1 MKRTQVRALTLAI
14 LLTLTLCL
22 LPTVAG
28 AVTLSKNRLEFT
40 VGEYKDER
48 FQWQFDDNEK
58 FLNGFD
64 LSGCDSKEYGLDACL
79 KDEGE
84 WISISGTP
92 TKKGGYTGEIIIKV
106 IKSDFT
112 EETKTLFIEIVINEK
127 QTPETPTP
135 TPTPAPTPVDRPEI
149 PDYSRCEQALIRGVK
164 EWCNIRQRADINSD
178 VTGRATLGQEI
189 SLICWN
195 EDETWCYVDC
205 DGEQGWIAKQF
216 ILPIK

>member
-28 AVTLSKNRLEFT
+28 AYKLDRDELRFT
-40 VGEYKDER
+40 VGEKSR
-48 FQWQFDDNEK
+48 EK
-58 FLNGFD
+58 FYLVKEDGDPEKNGYD
-64 LSGCDSKEYGLDACL
+64 VSGCANWEFGLQAQHSNNDNSFYV
-79 KDEGE
+79 E
-84 WISISGTP
+84 GTP
-92 TKKGGYTGEIIIKV
+92 TRKGDYTGRLKVFLWGGGEIELRIPIIIR
-106 IKSDFT
+106 
-112 EETKTLFIEIVINEK
+112 EK
-127 QTPETPTP
+127 GTPVA
-135 TPTPAPTPVDRPEI
+135 PAPTPVERPEI

-164 EWCNIRQRADINSD
+164 EWCNIRQRADISSD
-178 VTGRATLGQEI
+178 IIGRAMLGQRI

-205 DGEQGWIAKQF
+205 GGEQGWIAKQF

>member
-22 LPTVAG
+22 LPAAAG
-28 AVTLSKNRLEFT
+28 AVSLSRDQLDLKLGEKIGWGKITVEKADGEILDDSTGITVEPQQNLEDYGMWWDLDWQQSFRSFWIYGT
-40 VGEYKDER
+40 PSKLGEIEVKVKYSIWVSGIGYQPDER
-48 FQWQFDDNEK
+48 T
-58 FLNGFD
+58 L
-64 LSGCDSKEYGLDACL
+64 
-79 KDEGE
+79 
-84 WISISGTP
+84 WIYITDP
-92 TKKGGYTGEIIIKV
+92 NAPV
-106 IKSDFT
+106 PP
-112 EETKTLFIEIVINEK
+112 V
-127 QTPETPTP
+127 
-135 TPTPAPTPVDRPEI
+135 PTPVDRPEI

-178 VTGRATLGQEI
+178 IIGRATLGQRI

-205 DGEQGWIAKQF
+205 GGEQGWIAKQF

>member
-58 FLNGFD
+58 FLNDFD
-64 LSGCDSKEYGLDACL
+64 LSGCDSKEYGLEAWSKPDR
-79 KDEGE
+79 

-92 TKKGGYTGEIIIKV
+92 TKKGGYTGKIIIKV
-106 IKSDFT
+106 TKSDST
-112 EETKTLFIEIVINEK
+112 EELKTLFIEIVINEK

-135 TPTPAPTPVDRPEI
+135 APSPAPAPVERPEVV
-149 PDYSRCEQALIRGVK
+149 DYSRCEQALIRGVK

-178 VTGRATLGQEI
+178 VIGRATLGQRI

-195 EDETWCYVDC
+195 EDETWCYVEC

>member
-28 AVTLSKNRLEFT
+28 AVYLEPTELEFI
-40 VGEYKDER
+40 VGEPANKSVRCR
-48 FQWQFDDNEK
+48 FNEVEDGGP
-58 FLNGFD
+58 NIGIIPND
-64 LSGCDSKEYGLDACL
+64 KEEQYGLRAV
-79 KDEGE
+79 KTEGSVVTIE
-84 WISISGTP
+84 GTP
-92 TKKGGYTGEIIIKV
+92 TKAGDYVQGFLVIYGNADPIKLEV
-106 IKSDFT
+106 HI
-112 EETKTLFIEIVINEK
+112 FIRAK
-127 QTPETPTP
+127 ETPVA
-135 TPTPAPTPVDRPEI
+135 PAAPVDRPEI

-178 VTGRATLGQEI
+178 VTGRATLGQRI

-195 EDETWCYVDC
+195 EDETWCFVDC
-205 DGEQGWIAKQF
+205 GGEQGWIAKQF

>member
-58 FLNGFD
+58 FLNDFD
-64 LSGCDSKEYGLDACL
+64 LSGCDSKEYGLEAWSKPDR
-79 KDEGE
+79 

-106 IKSDFT
+106 TKSDFT
-112 EETKTLFIEIVINEK
+112 EELKTLFIEIVINEK
-127 QTPETPTP
+127 QTPTPTP
-135 TPTPAPTPVDRPEI
+135 SAAPAPVERPEI
-149 PDYSRCEQALIRGVK
+149 VDYSRCEQALIRGVM
-164 EWCNIRQRADINSD
+164 EWCNIRQRADISS
-178 VTGRATLGQEI
+178 VIIGRAMLGQRI

-205 DGEQGWIAKQF
+205 GGEQGWIAKQF

>member
-1 MKRTQVRALTLAI
+1 M
-14 LLTLTLCL
+14 
-22 LPTVAG
+22 
-28 AVTLSKNRLEFT
+28 
-40 VGEYKDER
+40 
-48 FQWQFDDNEK
+48 
-58 FLNGFD
+58 NGFD
-64 LSGCDSKEYGLDACL
+64 LRGCDSKEYGLDAWL
-79 KDEGE
+79 NDEDE

-135 TPTPAPTPVDRPEI
+135 TPTPAPAPVERPEVV
-149 PDYSRCEQALIRGVK
+149 DYSRCEQALIRGVK
-164 EWCNIRQRADINSD
+164 EWCNIRQRADISSEII
-178 VTGRATLGQEI
+178 GRAMLGQRI

-205 DGEQGWIAKQF
+205 GGEQGWIAKQF

>member
-22 LPTVAG
+22 LPTMAG
-28 AVTLSKNRLEFT
+28 ALRLEPAKLEFT
-40 VGEYKDER
+40 VGEPSTQSFLCIFEEGREEFGDAINTYGCWINGLKTSLMWNTPTTAG
-48 FQWQFDDNEK
+48 FQIW
-58 FLNGFD
+58 
-64 LSGCDSKEYGLDACL
+64 
-79 KDEGE
+79 
-84 WISISGTP
+84 GTP
-92 TKKGGYTGEIIIKV
+92 EEAGEFSGV
-106 IKSDFT
+106 
-112 EETKTLFIEIVINEK
+112 IEIGVWYANAPGVTVREK
-127 QTPETPTP
+127 LTLHISVRAKETPVA
-135 TPTPAPTPVDRPEI
+135 PAAPAERPEI

-178 VTGRATLGQEI
+178 IVGRATLGQRI

-205 DGEQGWIAKQF
+205 GGEQGWIAKQF